1 MCGYAQENLSPVDWA
16 HRKNHS
22 DVMPVLAHRP
32 DDVMRTISSEGGPG
46 PRKVSISSLE
56 SGVES
61 EISASASSFAAA
73 ATSAVRPTSL
83 SISGNAFVHP
93 SGGQYGLDDGLFK
106 PQSGP
111 QSDSPWGK
119 LAFFGNRRSSMTYA
133 PRHVEGYMSKRG
145 GLVKNWKLRYCVL
158 SMNKLSYFGKQVR
171 GRTALLCI
179 VAVIPLRVLP
189 YPG

>member
-1 MCGYAQENLSPVDWA
+1 LIGPGGDSACVGLAIQENLSPLDWA

-32 DDVMRTISSEGGPG
+32 DDIIRTISVEGGPV

-83 SISGNAFVHP
+83 SMSGNAFVHP
-93 SGGQYGLDDGLFK
+93 SIGYSALDGGVFK
-106 PQSGP
+106 P
-111 QSDSPWGK
+111 QSDSPWEK

-158 SMNKLSYFGKQVR
+158 SMNKLSYFAKQVR
-171 GRTALLCI
+171 YSLAVVCALVALL
-179 VAVIPLRVLP
+179 
-189 YPG
+189 